1 MALYLG
7 DKKLKLSLG
16 NMAYNFI
23 VGSLPVPQFENT
35 PLLSRDSMLLK
46 DKSGVYLTV
55 KEANS

>member
-7 DKKLKLSLG
+7 SKKLKMSLG
-16 NMAYNFI
+16 NTMYNFI
-23 VGSLPVPQFENT
+23 VGSLPIPQFENT
-35 PLLSRDSMLLK
+35 PLLSRDGILLK